1 MQQELNEND
10 DRFRSK
16 QNTLTQL
23 KNKVQNLEGDV
34 QNFAEK
40 ENIQKKMKLCK
51 KRMRWAQVKAI
62 FFIDVLFL
70 PFTYLL
76 WKLKFSSQF
85 LQVNESITN
94 LHKAKQK
101 SDEIKNKLR
110 IAEEEL
116 QPIAERILAKENER
130 SRLKTQMD
138 RTESSSK
145 VSSCV
150 WLFCWRKT

>member
-1 MQQELNEND
+1 MKTQIL
-10 DRFRSK
+10 
-16 QNTLTQL
+16 LT
-23 KNKVQNLEGDV
+23 
-34 QNFAEK
+34 
-40 ENIQKKMKLCK
+40 I
-51 KRMRWAQVKAI
+51 
-62 FFIDVLFL
+62 
-70 PFTYLL
+70 
-76 WKLKFSSQF
+76 F

-150 WLFCWRKT
+150 WLFC

>member
-1 MQQELNEND
+1 
-10 DRFRSK
+10 
-16 QNTLTQL
+16 
-23 KNKVQNLEGDV
+23 
-34 QNFAEK
+34 
-40 ENIQKKMKLCK
+40 MK
-51 KRMRWAQVKAI
+51 
-62 FFIDVLFL
+62 
-70 PFTYLL
+70 T
-76 WKLKFSSQF
+76 QF
-85 LQVNESITN
+85 LLTIFKVNESITN

-130 SRLKTQMD
+130 SRLKTQID

-150 WLFCWRKT
+150 WLFC

>member
-1 MQQELNEND
+1 MKTQIL
-10 DRFRSK
+10 
-16 QNTLTQL
+16 LT
-23 KNKVQNLEGDV
+23 
-34 QNFAEK
+34 
-40 ENIQKKMKLCK
+40 I
-51 KRMRWAQVKAI
+51 
-62 FFIDVLFL
+62 
-70 PFTYLL
+70 
-76 WKLKFSSQF
+76 F

-130 SRLKTQMD
+130 SRLKTQID

-150 WLFCWRKT
+150 WLFC